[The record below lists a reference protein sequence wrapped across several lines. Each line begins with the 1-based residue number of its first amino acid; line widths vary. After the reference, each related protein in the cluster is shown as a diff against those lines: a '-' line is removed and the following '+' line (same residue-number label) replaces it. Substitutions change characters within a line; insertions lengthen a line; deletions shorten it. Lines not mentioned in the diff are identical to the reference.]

1 MDRMMIK
8 RVYFDTCAIQRPLDD
23 LSQLRIYLESEAIL
37 AILRLVEDSQVTW
50 ISSDILMLEISY
62 ITSIEKK
69 MILQD
74 VLKLAPSQLKR
85 KKSTKLLTEQLMM
98 AESITALDAAHV
110 AIALENEIDY
120 FCTSDDK
127 LLKKI
132 KNSAIIKTMQC
143 LSPLELIEE
152 LTQ

>member
-1 MDRMMIK
+1 MIK

-127 LLKKI
+127 LLKKS

>member
-1 MDRMMIK
+1 MMIK

>member
-1 MDRMMIK
+1 MIK

-143 LSPLELIEE
+143 LSSLELIEE

>member
-1 MDRMMIK
+1 MIK